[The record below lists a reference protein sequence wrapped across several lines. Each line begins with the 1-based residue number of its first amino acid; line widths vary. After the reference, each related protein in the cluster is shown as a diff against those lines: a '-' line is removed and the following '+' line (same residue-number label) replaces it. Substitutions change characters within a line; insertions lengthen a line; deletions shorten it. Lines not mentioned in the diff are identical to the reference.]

1 MQPDW
6 RSQDTNWPPSHEIPP
21 GQPWSK
27 IAFTGPN
34 GVFLLI
40 ISLGWWGKM
49 VAAGNANE
57 AEFEAAVGDLTWVL
71 SNIIGASPNT
81 LGKRSFIDEGDSDKP
96 PSKR

>member
-1 MQPDW
+1 
-6 RSQDTNWPPSHEIPP
+6 
-21 GQPWSK
+21 
-27 IAFTGPN
+27 
-34 GVFLLI
+34 
-40 ISLGWWGKM
+40 M